1 MRAYVAHNM
10 DSNEDL
16 LDNLEM
22 AKSEAATVQVLAE
35 EGVDLLRK
43 PMMRR
48 RRLKLKL
55 VNWLGRKRLWRP
67 RKRRLKKKLSS

>member
-16 LDNLEM
+16 LDNLET

-43 PMMRR
+43 PMRRR

>member
-16 LDNLEM
+16 LDNLET
-22 AKSEAATVQVLAE
+22 AKSEAATAQVLAE

-43 PMMRR
+43 PMRRR